1 MEKKVTIMEGPYTT
15 TYNINRYHFSNELQK
30 DLVKSK
36 IHARNSKAYGK
47 RIAKWEIEQ
56 AEYER
61 QAMWDDITYDC
72 KMDVIQS
79 VRETTLELIEA
90 GYDIE
95 MPSKEMERKYLAS

>member
-1 MEKKVTIMEGPYTT
+1 MERKLTQMEGPYTT
-15 TYNINRYHFSNELQK
+15 TYNINRYHFANENQK
-30 DLVKSK
+30 DLVKGK
-36 IHARNSKAYGK
+36 IHARDSKSLGK
-47 RIAKWEIEQ
+47 RIEKWETEQ